1 VGKSVYVTT
10 TLQQMGFLNE
20 DAYAT
25 PPLPPIDFYRVLGIA
40 LIFIP
45 WVPIALLIWILT

>member
-20 DAYAT
+20 DAYVT
-25 PPLPPIDFYRVLGIA
+25 PPPPLDLYRVLGIA

-45 WVPIALLIWILT
+45 WVPIALLIWMLT